1 MSRAEIHVQ
10 TKRLGQEVQV
20 CVIEQI
26 SSWGMLQK
34 IQVSSWE
41 KNTEQMYGLG
51 PSCMAALHRVGM
63 SWLSVSLW
71 LIAELWLVWDSLL
84 FCFTCKEMSQMLFLE
99 GLKFALSGDF
109 SSYQLSL

>member
-1 MSRAEIHVQ
+1 MRVQ
-10 TKRLGQEVQV
+10 TKRLGKEVQV
-20 CVIEQI
+20 WVIEQI

-34 IQVSSWE
+34 IQVSSRQ
-41 KNTEQMYGLG
+41 KNTEQMCGLG

-71 LIAELWLVWDSLL
+71 LTAELWLVWDSLL
-84 FCFTCKEMSQMLFLE
+84 FCFTCTEMSQMLFLE